1 MKSSQ
6 FVQMNIVTVLQSF
19 FRSYIPWYC
28 HHESLEV
35 KQIPQNGMSHPENNV
50 QNNKENPCNNQNVIK
65 VRSKAIPV
73 TGLGGL

>member
-6 FVQMNIVTVLQSF
+6 LVQMNIVTVLQSF
-19 FRSYIPWYC
+19 FHSYIPWYC
-28 HHESLEV
+28 QHECLEV

-50 QNNKENPCNNQNVIK
+50 QNNKKISSNNQNVIK
-65 VRSKAIPV
+65 VRSKATPV